1 MREFDELVKIMETL
15 RAPGGCVWD
24 REQTHETLMPF
35 IIEESHETIDA
46 LDSGDRGWAVEELGD
61 LLLQV
66 IFNCQVAKEAG
77 EYSIQDVLKELNEK
91 LIRRHPHVFRDMTI
105 ETSEE
110 LEKVWEEIKKK
121 EKEAKRQRREV
132 RSMSP
137 MFKKNIAHVLLKK
150 KRFFEEKGEINA
162 DLISEK
168 DIPISDSA
176 DPETRAGDLILK
188 GLLLAFSEGIEPER
202 ALWNAVKRTKER

>member
-46 LDSGDRGWAVEELGD
+46 LDSGDRVWAVEELGD

-168 DIPISDSA
+168 DISISDSA